1 MEILTWVSWVS
12 LCQDTALE
20 TIWMKSAVGKTV
32 LLMILVPKFIRLYD
46 YFSYANI
53 VEEIYQTFYNQA
65 YH

>member
-1 MEILTWVSWVS
+1 MEILTWVSWVW